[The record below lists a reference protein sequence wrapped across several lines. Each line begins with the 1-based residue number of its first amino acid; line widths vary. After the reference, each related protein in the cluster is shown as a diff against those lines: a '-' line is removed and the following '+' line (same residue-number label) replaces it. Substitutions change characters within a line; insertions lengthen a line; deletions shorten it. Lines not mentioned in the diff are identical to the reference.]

1 MGVESGNEAKSF
13 EKNVT
18 KFSIE
23 MLKKE
28 EQGENKQVSGG
39 EPDAKKKGGKSY
51 KKKNAAYKP
60 KVPQEE
66 SKNDKRPEQIEG
78 TRKVFFRQ

>member
-28 EQGENKQVSGG
+28 EQGENK
-39 EPDAKKKGGKSY
+39 
-51 KKKNAAYKP
+51 
-60 KVPQEE
+60 
-66 SKNDKRPEQIEG
+66 
-78 TRKVFFRQ
+78 